1 MWPGAV
7 MQVPRTDDGLE
18 AIVFTAQGDM
28 RQVSSTSIL
37 RSQPSP
43 TPLSLLGSEVKYA
56 AKKMEVEWVRG
67 QGSCTSSSQPEC
79 VLVCCVY
86 SSSNHNV

>member
-1 MWPGAV
+1 

-28 RQVSSTSIL
+28 RQVSSTSVL
-37 RSQPSP
+37 HSQPSP
-43 TPLSLLGSEVKYA
+43 TPLALVGSEVKYA
-56 AKKMEVEWVRG
+56 AKKMEVERAWG
-67 QGSCTSSSQPEC
+67 QGCCTSSSQPEC